1 MEEQK
6 KTVFSQQG
14 VIDLPSRQIRDFI
27 SISKNKIVLIARPVS
42 FRGGKDDSVFC
53 GQVSS
58 TGSGGHEGL
67 IGIPNGHLDED
78 NISCSSQ

>member
-1 MEEQK
+1 MILFQY
-6 KTVFSQQG
+6 
-14 VIDLPSRQIRDFI
+14 
-27 SISKNKIVLIARPVS
+27 KNKIVLIARPVS

-58 TGSGGHEGL
+58 TGSGGHEGM